1 MVALHRICRVL
12 PHNQVAAPGDMVR
25 DFRQHY
31 ARFSCHEEMMP
42 RNFLFVNSL
51 NGDGGQEPGGR
62 KKQVQARGKSSRC
75 QSLFFTALAFS
86 KREFSLQRKMCKRRR
101 VRTATCRLALL
112 GSGGV
117 R

>member
-1 MVALHRICRVL
+1 
-12 PHNQVAAPGDMVR
+12 MVR

-31 ARFSCHEEMMP
+31 ARFSSHEEMMQ

-51 NGDGGQEPGGR
+51 NGDGGEEPGGP
-62 KKQVQARGKSSRC
+62 KKQVQARGNAPRC
-75 QSLFFTALAFS
+75 QSLFFAALAFS
-86 KREFSLQRKMCKRRR
+86 KREFSLQRKMCKMHR